1 MPHEPENTPKAIRLL
16 LVEDDQVD
24 QIAFARFVKAKRLNY
39 AYTTAGSKAE
49 ARKVVARKNFDIIIA
64 DYILGDGTVFE
75 LFDHFKGLPV
85 IVTTGAG
92 NEEIAVAAMKKGA
105 YDYLIKDGAGR
116 YLETLPLRV
125 DIALKRRH
133 TETQL
138 LEYQE
143 NLEALVMERTEQLD
157 IETKKLEEMN
167 TALRVILNQ
176 RDEDKVRIEETI
188 LSNLKELVFPY
199 IRSLKKLEH
208 SKQKNAYI
216 EIIEANLNSIVEP
229 FAKRLSSKFIN
240 LTPMEIKV
248 ADLIKHGKSTKEIA
262 EMFSLSQ
269 KTVETH
275 RSIIRRK
282 LGLTHKKANL
292 RTYLLSLP

>member
-1 MPHEPENTPKAIRLL
+1 MQGVSDNYPNAIRLL

-24 QIAFARFVKAKRLNY
+24 QMAFDRLVKTERLDY

-49 ARKVVARKNFDIIIA
+49 ACMAVAQNTFDIVIA
-64 DYILGDGTVFE
+64 DYILGDGTVFD
-75 LFDHFKGLPV
+75 LFDRFKGLPV

-92 NEEIAVAAMKKGA
+92 NEEVAVKAMKNGA
-105 YDYLIKDGAGR
+105 YDYLIKDAAGR
-116 YLETLPLRV
+116 YLQALPLKV
-125 DIALKRRH
+125 DLALKRRRI
-133 TETQL
+133 EKQL
-138 LEYQE
+138 EEYQE
-143 NLEALVMERTEQLD
+143 NLETLVQERTEQLD
-157 IETKKLEEMN
+157 LERQKQEEMN

-176 RDEDKVRIEETI
+176 RNEDKFRIEETI
-188 LSNLKELVFPY
+188 LGNLKELVFPH
-199 IRSLKKLEH
+199 IRSLKKLER
-208 SKQKNAYI
+208 SKQKRAYI
-216 EIIEANLNSIVEP
+216 EIIESNLNSIIEP

-292 RTYLLSLP
+292 RSYLLSLQ

>member
-1 MPHEPENTPKAIRLL
+1 MQHGTDTEEKPIHLL
-16 LVEDDQVD
+16 LVEDDKVD
-24 QIAFARFVKAKRLNY
+24 QIAFAKLVKTKRLNY
-39 AYTTAGSKAE
+39 AFTTAGSKAE
-49 ARKVVARKNFDIIIA
+49 ARRIAGRKTFDIIIA

-75 LFDHFKGLPV
+75 LFDVFKGQPV

-92 NEEIAVAAMKKGA
+92 NEEVAVEAMKRGA
-105 YDYLIKDGAGR
+105 YDYLIKDRAGR

-125 DIALKRRH
+125 DIALKRCR
-133 TETQL
+133 TERQL
-138 LEYQE
+138 QEYQE
-143 NLEALVMERTEQLD
+143 NLEALVQERTQQLD
-157 IETKKLEEMN
+157 IETQKLEEMN
-167 TALRVILNQ
+167 TALKIILDQ
-176 RDEDKVRIEETI
+176 RNDDRVRIEETI
-188 LSNLKELVFPY
+188 LSNLKELVFPH
-199 IRSLKKLEH
+199 IRSLKKLERN
-208 SKQKNAYI
+208 KQKSAYL
-216 EIIEANLNSIVEP
+216 EIVESNLNSIIEP
-229 FAKRLSSKFIN
+229 FARRLSSKFIN

-292 RTYLLSLP
+292 RTFLLSLP

>member
-1 MPHEPENTPKAIRLL
+1 MQKAPDNSQRAIRLL

-24 QIAFARFVKAKRLNY
+24 QIAFARLVKREGLNY
-39 AYTTAGSKAE
+39 DYTAAASKSEACDVAAGSMFD
-49 ARKVVARKNFDIIIA
+49 VVIA
-64 DYILGDGTVFE
+64 DYILGDGTVFD
-75 LFDHFKGLPV
+75 LFDLFKGTPV

-92 NEEIAVAAMKKGA
+92 NEEVAVEAMKRGA
-105 YDYLIKDGAGR
+105 YDYLIKDSAGR
-116 YLETLPLRV
+116 YLETLPWRV
-125 DIALKRRH
+125 EIALKRRR
-133 TETQL
+133 TEQQL
-138 LEYQE
+138 QKYQE
-143 NLEALVMERTEQLD
+143 NLEALVQERTQQLD
-157 IETKKLEEMN
+157 VKTQKLEEMN

-176 RDEDKVRIEETI
+176 RNEDKVRIEETI

-208 SKQKNAYI
+208 RKQTLAYI
-216 EIIEANLNSIVEP
+216 EIIESNLTSIVEP

-248 ADLIKHGKSTKEIA
+248 ADLIKHGKTTKEIA

-275 RSIIRRK
+275 RSIIRKK

>member
-1 MPHEPENTPKAIRLL
+1 MPHEPNQTEKGIRLL
-16 LVEDDQVD
+16 LVEDDEVD

-39 AYTTAGSKAE
+39 AYTMAGSKTE
-49 ARKVVARKNFDIIIA
+49 ARKVVDNQTFDIVIA
-64 DYILGDGTVFE
+64 DYILGDGTVFD

-92 NEEIAVAAMKKGA
+92 NEEIAVAAMKRGA
-105 YDYLIKDGAGR
+105 YDYLIKDAAGR

-125 DIALKRRH
+125 DIALKRHR
-133 TETQL
+133 TERQL
-138 LEYQE
+138 QEYQE
-143 NLEALVMERTEQLD
+143 NLEVLVHERTKQLD
-157 IETKKLEEMN
+157 IETQKLEEMN

-176 RDEDKVRIEETI
+176 RNEDKVRIEETI
-188 LSNLKELVFPY
+188 LGNLKELVFPY
-199 IRSLKKLEH
+199 IRSLKKLER
-208 SKQKNAYI
+208 SKQKRAYI
-216 EIIEANLNSIVEP
+216 EIIESNLNSIIEP

>member
-1 MPHEPENTPKAIRLL
+1 MQHETDQAEKTIHLL
-16 LVEDDQVD
+16 LVEDDKVD
-24 QIAFARFVKAKRLNY
+24 QLAFAKLVKTKRLNY
-39 AYTTAGSKAE
+39 AFTTAGSKAA
-49 ARKVVARKNFDIIIA
+49 ARDIAGRETFDIIIA

-75 LFDHFKGLPV
+75 LFDVFKGQPV
-85 IVTTGAG
+85 IVITGAG
-92 NEEIAVAAMKKGA
+92 SEEVAVEAMKRGA
-105 YDYLIKDGAGR
+105 YDYLIKDMDGR

-125 DIALKRRH
+125 DIALKRRR
-133 TETQL
+133 TEQQL
-138 LEYQE
+138 QNYQE
-143 NLEALVMERTEQLD
+143 NLEALVLKRTQQLD
-157 IETKKLEEMN
+157 LETQKLEEMN
-167 TALRVILNQ
+167 TALKVILDQ
-176 RDEDKVRIEETI
+176 RNEDRVRIEETI

-199 IRSLKKLEH
+199 IRNLKKLERN
-208 SKQKNAYI
+208 KQKTAYL
-216 EIIEANLNSIVEP
+216 EIVESNLNSIIEP
-229 FAKRLSSKFIN
+229 FARRLSSKFIN

-292 RTYLLSLP
+292 RTFLLSLP

>member
-1 MPHEPENTPKAIRLL
+1 MQHAQDKTKKTIRLL

-24 QIAFARFVKAKRLNY
+24 QMAFDRLVKTERLDY
-39 AYTTAGSKAE
+39 AYSTAGSKAE
-49 ARKVVARKNFDIIIA
+49 ACMAVARNTFDVVIA
-64 DYILGDGTVFE
+64 DYILGDGTVFD

-92 NEEIAVAAMKKGA
+92 NEEVAVEAMKRGA
-105 YDYLIKDGAGR
+105 YDYLIKDATGR
-116 YLETLPLRV
+116 YLEALPLKV
-125 DIALKRRH
+125 DMALKRRR
-133 TETQL
+133 TEKQL
-138 LEYQE
+138 AKYQE
-143 NLEALVMERTEQLD
+143 NLETLVQERTEQLD
-157 IETKKLEEMN
+157 IEAKKLEEMN

-176 RDEDKVRIEETI
+176 RNEDKDRIEETI
-188 LSNLKELVFPY
+188 LSNLKELVFPH
-199 IRSLKKLEH
+199 IRSLKKLER
-208 SKQKNAYI
+208 SKQKRAYI
-216 EIIEANLNSIVEP
+216 EIIESNLNSIIEP

-262 EMFSLSQ
+262 EMYSLSQ

-292 RTYLLSLP
+292 RTYLMSLS

>member
-1 MPHEPENTPKAIRLL
+1 MQHAQGKTEKTIRLL
-16 LVEDDQVD
+16 LVEDDKVD

-39 AYTTAGSKAE
+39 IFTTAGSKSE
-49 ARKVVARKNFDIIIA
+49 ARRIAGRKKFDIIIA

-75 LFDHFKGLPV
+75 LFDVFKGQPV

-92 NEEIAVAAMKKGA
+92 SEEVAVEAMKRGA
-105 YDYLIKDGAGR
+105 YDYLIKDTAGR
-116 YLETLPLRV
+116 YLKTLPLRV
-125 DIALKRRH
+125 DIALNRRR
-133 TETQL
+133 TEQQL
-138 LEYQE
+138 QEYQE
-143 NLEALVMERTEQLD
+143 NLEALVLERTQQLD
-157 IETKKLEEMN
+157 IETQKLEEMN
-167 TALRVILNQ
+167 TALKVILGQ
-176 RDEDKVRIEETI
+176 RNEDRVRIEETI

-199 IRSLKKLEH
+199 ISSLKKLERN
-208 SKQKNAYI
+208 KQKSAYL
-216 EIIEANLNSIVEP
+216 EIVESNLNSIIEP
-229 FAKRLSSKFIN
+229 FARRLSSKFIN

-262 EMFSLSQ
+262 EIFSLSQ

-292 RTYLLSLP
+292 RTFLLSLP

>member
-1 MPHEPENTPKAIRLL
+1 MQRETDKTGAAIRLL
-16 LVEDDQVD
+16 LVEDDKVD
-24 QIAFARFVKAKRLNY
+24 QIAFERLVKAKCLNY
-39 AYTTAGSKAE
+39 AYTTAGSKTE
-49 ARKVVARKNFDIIIA
+49 AREVVACKTFDIVIA
-64 DYILGDGTVFE
+64 DYILGDGTVFD

-92 NEEIAVAAMKKGA
+92 NEEVAVAAMKKGA
-105 YDYLIKDGAGR
+105 YDYLIKDAAGR

-125 DIALKRRH
+125 DIALKRRS
-133 TETQL
+133 TEKQL
-138 LEYQE
+138 QAYQE
-143 NLEALVMERTEQLD
+143 NLESLVHERTQQLN
-157 IETKKLEEMN
+157 IETRKLEEMN

-199 IRSLKKLEH
+199 IRNLKKLER
-208 SKQKNAYI
+208 SKQKKAYI
-216 EIIEANLNSIVEP
+216 EIIESNLSSIIDP
-229 FAKRLSSKFIN
+229 FAKRLSSNFIN

-262 EMFSLSQ
+262 EMFGLSQ
-269 KTVETH
+269 KTIETH
-275 RSIIRRK
+275 RSIIRKK

>member
-1 MPHEPENTPKAIRLL
+1 MQYEQGNTEKTIHIL
-16 LVEDDQVD
+16 LVEDDKVD
-24 QIAFARFVKAKRLNY
+24 QIAFAKLVKTKRLNY
-39 AYTTAGSKAE
+39 AFTTAGSKAE
-49 ARKVVARKNFDIIIA
+49 ARRIAGRKTFDIIIA

-75 LFDHFKGLPV
+75 LFDVFKDQPV

-92 NEEIAVAAMKKGA
+92 SEEVAVEAMKRGA
-105 YDYLIKDGAGR
+105 YDYLIKDKAGR

-125 DIALKRRH
+125 DIALKRRR
-133 TETQL
+133 TEQQL
-138 LEYQE
+138 QEYQE
-143 NLEALVMERTEQLD
+143 NLEALVQERTQQLD
-157 IETKKLEEMN
+157 IETQKLEEMN
-167 TALRVILNQ
+167 TALKVILDQ
-176 RDEDKVRIEETI
+176 RNKDRVRIEETI

-199 IRSLKKLEH
+199 IRSLKKLERN
-208 SKQKNAYI
+208 KQKSAYL
-216 EIIEANLNSIVEP
+216 EIVESNLNSIIEP
-229 FAKRLSSKFIN
+229 FARRLSSKFIN

-292 RTYLLSLP
+292 RTFLLSLP

>member
-1 MPHEPENTPKAIRLL
+1 MSHEQDKSQKKIRLL
-16 LVEDDQVD
+16 LVEDDKVD
-24 QIAFARFVKAKRLNY
+24 QIAFARFVKAKGLNY

-49 ARKVVARKNFDIIIA
+49 ARKVVGSKKFDIIIA

-92 NEEIAVAAMKKGA
+92 NEEIAVEAMKKGA
-105 YDYLIKDGAGR
+105 FDYLIKDADGR

-125 DIALKRRH
+125 DIALKRRL
-133 TETQL
+133 TENQL
-138 LEYQE
+138 QQYQE
-143 NLEALVMERTEQLD
+143 NLEALVQERTEQLG
-157 IETKKLEEMN
+157 IETQKLEEMN

-176 RDEDKVRIEETI
+176 RNEDKVRIEETI
-188 LSNLKELVFPY
+188 LGNLKELVFPY
-199 IRSLKKLEH
+199 IRSLKKLERN
-208 SKQKNAYI
+208 KQKRAYI
-216 EIIEANLNSIVEP
+216 EIIESNLNSIIEP

>member
-1 MPHEPENTPKAIRLL
+1 MQHEQDKTKKTIRLL

-24 QIAFARFVKAKRLNY
+24 QMAFDRLVKTERLDY

-49 ARKVVARKNFDIIIA
+49 ACMAVAQKTFDIVIA
-64 DYILGDGTVFE
+64 DYILGDGTVFD
-75 LFDHFKGLPV
+75 LFDHLKGLPV
-85 IVTTGAG
+85 IVITGAG
-92 NEEIAVAAMKKGA
+92 NEEVAVEAMKKGA
-105 YDYLIKDGAGR
+105 YDYLIKDATGR
-116 YLETLPLRV
+116 YLEALPLKV
-125 DIALKRRH
+125 DIALKRRR
-133 TETQL
+133 TEKQL
-138 LEYQE
+138 VEYQE
-143 NLEALVMERTEQLD
+143 NLETLVQERTEQLD
-157 IETKKLEEMN
+157 IEAQKLEEMN

-176 RDEDKVRIEETI
+176 RNEDKVRIEETI
-188 LSNLKELVFPY
+188 LSNLKELVFPH
-199 IRSLKKLEH
+199 IRSLKKLERN
-208 SKQKNAYI
+208 KQKRAYI
-216 EIIEANLNSIVEP
+216 EIIESNLNSIIEP

-275 RSIIRRK
+275 RSLIRRK

>member
-1 MPHEPENTPKAIRLL
+1 MQNEPDNRRKAIRLL
-16 LVEDDQVD
+16 LVEDDKVD
-24 QIAFARFVKAKRLNY
+24 QIAFARFVKSKRLNY
-39 AYTTAGSKAE
+39 AYTTAGSKSE
-49 ARKVVARKNFDIIIA
+49 ARRIVGKNVFDIIIA
-64 DYILGDGTVFE
+64 DYILGDGTVFD

-92 NEEIAVAAMKKGA
+92 NEEVAVAAMKKGA
-105 YDYLIKDGAGR
+105 YDYLIKDAAGR

-125 DIALKRRH
+125 DIALKRRR
-133 TETQL
+133 TEKQL
-138 LEYQE
+138 ADYQE
-143 NLEALVMERTEQLD
+143 NLEALVLERTAQLD
-157 IETKKLEEMN
+157 IETRKLEEMN

-176 RDEDKVRIEETI
+176 RNEDKVRIEETI
-188 LSNLKELVFPY
+188 LGNLKELVFPY
-199 IRSLKKLEH
+199 IRSLKKLERN
-208 SKQKNAYI
+208 KQKRAYM
-216 EIIEANLNSIVEP
+216 EIIESNLNSIVEP
-229 FAKRLSSKFIN
+229 FARRLSSKFIN

-248 ADLIKHGKSTKEIA
+248 ADLIKHGKRTKEIA

>member
-1 MPHEPENTPKAIRLL
+1 MQGVSDNYPNAIRLL

-24 QIAFARFVKAKRLNY
+24 QMAFDRLVKTERLDY

-49 ARKVVARKNFDIIIA
+49 ACMAVAQKTFDIVVA
-64 DYILGDGTVFE
+64 DYILGDGTVFD

-92 NEEIAVAAMKKGA
+92 NEEVAVKAMKNGA
-105 YDYLIKDGAGR
+105 YDYLIKDAAGR
-116 YLETLPLRV
+116 YLQALPLKV
-125 DIALKRRH
+125 DLALKRRRI
-133 TETQL
+133 EKQL
-138 LEYQE
+138 EEYQE
-143 NLEALVMERTEQLD
+143 NLETLVQERTEQLD
-157 IETKKLEEMN
+157 LERQKQEEMN

-176 RDEDKVRIEETI
+176 RNEDKVRIEETI
-188 LSNLKELVFPY
+188 LGNLKELVFPH

-208 SKQKNAYI
+208 SKQKRAYI
-216 EIIEANLNSIVEP
+216 EIIESNLNSIIEP

-292 RTYLLSLP
+292 RSYLLSLQ